1 MLEALT
7 TRWAGRGRVCY
18 EARMPSTNLRAREMA
33 RQGAP
38 HGSLAVCD
46 DQTAGRGRMQRVWK
60 TPPGLALTHS
70 LVLRPRLAPQEA
82 QLITL
87 AAAVASAQAIE
98 DVCPQL
104 RAGIKWPN
112 DVLIGSGKC
121 VGILCEAAAAGDELA
136 YIIAGV
142 GINVNQ
148 TSFPEELSGKAT
160 SLRIECGRETD
171 RWALLCAYLQHMED
185 AVDALETQGLP
196 GILDAYTRRSVT
208 LGHTVRILSP
218 TESYVA
224 LACAIDQTGALLVK
238 DEQGAPRRVLCG
250 DVSVRGLMGYCE

>member
-1 MLEALT
+1 MLEALS
-7 TRWAGRGRVCY
+7 TRWAGRGRVSY
-18 EARMPSTNLRAREMA
+18 EAQMPSTNLRAREMA
-33 RQGAP
+33 RAGAP

-46 DQTAGRGRMQRVWK
+46 DQTAGRGRMQREWK

-70 LVLRPRLAPQEA
+70 LVLRPKLSPQDA
-82 QLITL
+82 QLVTL

-98 DVCPQL
+98 EVCPEL
-104 RAGIKWPN
+104 HAGIKWPN
-112 DVLIGSGKC
+112 DVLIGTRKC
-121 VGILCEAAAAGDELA
+121 VGILCEVAMEGDALA
-136 YIIAGV
+136 YVIAGV

-185 AVDALETQGLP
+185 AVDALEKHGLP
-196 GILDAYTRRSVT
+196 GILDGYTRRSVT
-208 LGHTVRILSP
+208 LGQTVRIVSP

-224 LACAIDQTGALLVK
+224 RAHELDETGALLVT
-238 DEQGAPRRVLCG
+238 DEQGALRRVLCG